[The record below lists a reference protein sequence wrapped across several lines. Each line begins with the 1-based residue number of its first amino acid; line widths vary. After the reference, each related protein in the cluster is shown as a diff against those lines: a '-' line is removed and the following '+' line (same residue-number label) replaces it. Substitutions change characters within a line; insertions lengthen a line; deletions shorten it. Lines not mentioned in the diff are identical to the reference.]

1 MGLDWNPTPRAK
13 PGSEAKFERLMGI
26 DLDEIDDVDREATI
40 ARIHAI
46 SETPFETI
54 GAPRVGYDPRAD
66 SWLAERLR
74 EKGTEHELDH
84 VRQEMHGY
92 YVLDLMPDVPGL
104 PVYSSF
110 GYHGVDRYTF
120 RGQFLDDVRQIIGND
135 LYERV
140 WHSMDAPELQAY
152 GQALLHAGR
161 EYARQH
167 GLEALENQR
176 EIPAG
181 SDPDSPDARAHIIF
195 SAGNWCVWWARHGH
209 GLEPYY

>member
-1 MGLDWNPTPRAK
+1 MLRAK
-13 PGSEAKFERLMGI
+13 PGSEAEFERLMRI
-26 DLDEIDDVDREATI
+26 DLDELDEVDREATI

-54 GAPRVGYDPRAD
+54 GAPREGYDPRAD
-66 SWLAERLR
+66 SWLAERIR

-120 RGQFLDDVRQIIGND
+120 RGQFLDDVREITGND
-135 LYERV
+135 LYERA

-152 GQALLHAGR
+152 RPSTAGSMQGNMGSR
-161 EYARQH
+161 RSKTSARS
-167 GLEALENQR
+167 R
-176 EIPAG
+176 
-181 SDPDSPDARAHIIF
+181 SDPDSPDARTHHLLC
-195 SAGNWCVWWARHGH
+195 G
-209 GLEPYY
+209 